1 MTAMNEDVSEVLW
14 GAEAIAKEIGANLR
28 QCYHL
33 LETRKIPARKVG
45 KTWTA
50 TRSRLHKFFQETESE
65 TSRVAESTGAAPVA

>member
-1 MTAMNEDVSEVLW
+1 MAVTNEDVTEVLW

-50 TRSRLHKFFQETESE
+50 TRSRLREFFRETESE
-65 TSRVAESTGAAPVA
+65 ARAEA